1 MTALIVVCLN
11 WLRLLMKA
19 DADGTTSGNLS
30 RDCVL
35 AILFGLF
42 FITLLVILHLL
53 FYSNC

>member
-19 DADGTTSGNLS
+19 DADGTTSSHLS
-30 RDCVL
+30 CDSVL
-35 AILFGLF
+35 AILLGLF

>member
-11 WLRLLMKA
+11 GLRLLMKA

-35 AILFGLF
+35 AILLGLF
-42 FITLLVILHLL
+42 FVTLLVIFHLL
-53 FYSNC
+53 FYSHS

>member
-35 AILFGLF
+35 AIFLGLF

-53 FYSNC
+53 FYSHS